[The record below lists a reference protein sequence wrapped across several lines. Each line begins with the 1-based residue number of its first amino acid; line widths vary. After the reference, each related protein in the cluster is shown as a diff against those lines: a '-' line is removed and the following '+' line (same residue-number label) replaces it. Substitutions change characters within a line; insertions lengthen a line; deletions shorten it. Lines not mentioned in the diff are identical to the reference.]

1 MLAFLI
7 PVEKYP
13 TETGLKEKA
22 YELMAAEELTVMEA
36 KAWWNGVMAAA
47 LIEAFT
53 GWSMEKYRKR
63 KDQCRCGV
71 RPKPIPSPAICQ
83 QGLCPQVFIT
93 V

>member
-7 PVEKYP
+7 PVGKYP

-47 LIEAFT
+47 LMEAFT

-63 KDQCRCGV
+63 KDQCRCGM
-71 RPKPIPSPAICQ
+71 RPKPIPSPASV
-83 QGLCPQVFIT
+83 GEVYAPKSL
-93 V
+93 